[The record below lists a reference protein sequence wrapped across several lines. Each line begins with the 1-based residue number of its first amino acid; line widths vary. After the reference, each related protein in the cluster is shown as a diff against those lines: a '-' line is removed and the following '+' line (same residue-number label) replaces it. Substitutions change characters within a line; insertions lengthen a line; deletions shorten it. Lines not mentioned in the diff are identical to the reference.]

1 MKYSIVIPTYN
12 HCNDFLKPCI
22 ESIFKYSNLADIE
35 LIVSANGCTD
45 ETSQYLDQVR
55 LEFNKLNL
63 AKNFQVAWSDSPSGY
78 PKATNDGIRLATTDK
93 IVLLNNDCILLEQE
107 QNQWL
112 TLLEKPFEDFPQCG
126 ISCVVKD
133 YSKVMAKE
141 YAVFFCVMIDKKL
154 FDEIGYLN
162 EEYGTGSGEDM
173 EFCVKAQEKGYELH
187 QIFEKTKLNEKY
199 FGGQFPIYHFGE
211 GTVHDESLVSNW
223 ESNFL
228 KNKIKLAK
236 KVNNDWTKTKMTND
250 KKVGVITP
258 VFNDT
263 KHLFNAITTVKT
275 QSVQNVIHYIYDDAS
290 TDGLQDAL
298 DELEGD
304 VTVQV
309 IRGEENKGQ
318 SFGRNTLIQKAIADG
333 CEYIAF
339 LDSDDF
345 WVSPYHL
352 EDSLSYLNDDNF
364 DCDIVYSKPLFSFE
378 DGKQTN
384 PVNIPTPQMFV
395 GKQLYH
401 NNFIWISSV
410 VCKKECVLNN
420 AFDDSLNSVED
431 WDMWI
436 RLFEQ
441 KFKFHDKQ
449 TRTVQYLVRETTQ
462 ASLGNTKM
470 ALFDAKHKKLL
481 KLKLHLACGHD
492 YNDDY
497 INVDLYAPD
506 DAVCDVRFDVMKL
519 PYEDNSVDE
528 IKAFHIIEHFHFF
541 EIQEVL
547 KEWYRVLKPG
557 GRLYMETPD
566 FLETCRAFVEGS
578 PMMPIED
585 FRVLLYGHFF
595 AHPWVPGQTHKFLFT
610 EEQMRTN
617 LSWAGFKEVRRG
629 KPASKYVLPETVN
642 LFLNVE
648 AFK

>member
-12 HCNDFLKPCI
+12 HCQDFLKPCI
-22 ESIFKYSNLADIE
+22 ESIFKYTNLADIE
-35 LIVSANGCTD
+35 LIISANGCTD
-45 ETSQYLDQVR
+45 ETSLYLDELR
-55 LEFNKLNL
+55 YKFNSLKL

-78 PKATNDGIRLATTDK
+78 PKATNDGIKLATTDK
-93 IVLLNNDCILLEQE
+93 IVLLNNDCVLLEQSE
-107 QNQWL
+107 NYWL
-112 TLLEKPFEDFPQCG
+112 DSLETPFTDFPMCG

-133 YSKVMAKE
+133 YSKVMSRE

-162 EEYGTGSGEDM
+162 EDYGTGSGEDM
-173 EFCVKAQEKGYELH
+173 EFCVLAQDKGYEIH
-187 QIFEKTKLNEKY
+187 QVFEKTKLDEKY

-211 GTVHDESLVSNW
+211 GTVHDESLVHNW

-236 KVNNDWTKTKMTND
+236 KVNNEWNKMKTNNTKKI
-250 KKVGVITP
+250 GVITP
-258 VFNDT
+258 VYNDT
-263 KHLFNAITTVKT
+263 KHLFNAITTVKS
-275 QSVQNVIHYIYDDAS
+275 QSLENVVHYIYDDAS
-290 TDGLQDAL
+290 TDELSDAMK
-298 DELEGD
+298 ELEGD
-304 VTVQV
+304 NTIQY
-309 IRGEENKGQ
+309 IRNEDNKGQ
-318 SFGRNTLIQKAIADG
+318 SFGRNVLIQKAIADG

-345 WVSPYHL
+345 WISPYHL
-352 EDSLSYLNDDNF
+352 EESIFHLENNDL
-364 DCDIVYSKPLFSFE
+364 VYSKPLFTLASGE
-378 DGKQTN
+378 PTS
-384 PVNIPTPQMFV
+384 PVNIPTPQIFI

-410 VCKKECVLNN
+410 VCKKECLLNN
-420 AFDDSLNSVED
+420 LFDSNLNSIED

-441 KFKFHDKQ
+441 NFKFVDKQ
-449 TRTVQYLVRETTQ
+449 TTTVQYLVRESTQ

-470 ALFDAKHKKLL
+470 ELFNMKHKRLPL
-481 KLKLHLACGHD
+481 LKLHLACGHD
-492 YNDDY
+492 YDEDY

-547 KEWYRVLKPG
+547 KEWHRVLKPG
-557 GRLYMETPD
+557 GRLYLETPD
-566 FLETCRAFVEGS
+566 FLETCRSFVEGS
-578 PMMPIED
+578 PVMHIED
-585 FRVLLYGHFF
+585 WRVLLYGHFF
-595 AHPWVPGQTHKFLFT
+595 AHAWVPGQTHKFLFT
-610 EEQMRTN
+610 ESQMRTN
-617 LSWAGFKEVRRG
+617 LGWAGFKQVNRLP
-629 KPASKYVLPETVN
+629 PASKYVLPHTIE